1 MFFDWAGGQH
11 HSSKLLRF
19 FVDRQWWFKLFFVV
33 TAMMLGTWIPLRLLY
48 FGERMP
54 IDNVVDIL
62 TLALIVAHYSYR
74 YSSQKE
80 NPDEEVR
87 FSKSMILSDLLI
99 AIPFDVILFPV
110 LGPGA
115 LPFML
120 LKILILK
127 HLTYVRK
134 LLDAFAS
141 LHPIVYRLVPVVLF
155 MPMLVHLVACLWI
168 HLGSG
173 TAVPDG
179 SSLNEYIRG
188 IYWTFT
194 TLTTV
199 GYGDIAARTPV
210 QMLLACFVQI
220 LGVGVFG
227 FILSNVASMLGRLDA
242 ARDHHLEILDRVE
255 TYMRYN
261 HLPPQL
267 RGRVRA
273 YYRYIWE
280 THRGYDDSEVLGT
293 LPDQLRGEVALEINR
308 TIIDKVPLLSGVDQ
322 DVIQDIVRQL
332 KPHVCVPGEKVFH
345 IDEPG
350 DSMYFIHAGEVEIVS
365 REGQILNVLK
375 SGHFFGEM
383 ALLTNQPR
391 NATVRA
397 KGYCDLFVLSR
408 ESFEQVA
415 HRYPDFEKQIHQT
428 ASTRSS
434 IKVA

>member
-1 MFFDWAGGQH
+1 M
-11 HSSKLLRF
+11 
-19 FVDRQWWFKLFFVV
+19 DRQWWFKLFFVV
-33 TAMMLGTWIPLRLLY
+33 TAMMLGMWIPLRLLY
-48 FGERMP
+48 FGERMI
-54 IDNVVDIL
+54 IDNVVDIV
-62 TLALIVAHYSYR
+62 TLGLIFAHYTYR
-74 YSSQKE
+74 WTANTE
-80 NPDEEVR
+80 TVDEEVR
-87 FSKSMILSDLLI
+87 FTKSMVISDFFI
-99 AIPFDVILFPV
+99 AIPFDVILSPW
-110 LGPGA
+110 LGLGA
-115 LPFML
+115 MPLML
-120 LKILILK
+120 SKILILK
-127 HLTYVRK
+127 HLSYVRK

-168 HLGSG
+168 YLGSG

-179 SSLNEYIRG
+179 SAVNEYIRG

-199 GYGDIAARTPV
+199 GYGDIAAKTPI
-210 QMLLACFVQI
+210 QMLLACSVQI

-227 FILSNVASMLGRLDA
+227 FILSNVASMLARLDA

-261 HLPPQL
+261 HLPPSL
-267 RGRVRA
+267 RGRVRF

-280 THRGYDDSEVLGT
+280 THRGYDDSEVLST

-308 TIIDKVPLLSGVDQ
+308 TIIDKVPILTGVDE

-332 KPHVCVPGEKVFH
+332 KAQVCVPGEKVFH

-350 DSMYFIHAGEVEIVS
+350 EAMYFIHAGEVEILA
-365 REGQILNVLK
+365 RDGKIMNTLQ

-397 KGYCDLFVLSR
+397 KSYCDLFVLSR
-408 ESFEQVA
+408 ESFVQVA
-415 HRYPDFEKQIHQT
+415 HRYPQFEKQLHQT
-428 ASTRSS
+428 ANDRL
-434 IKVA
+434 KAV